1 MILCDT
7 TVLIDILRKKP
18 NVLLF
23 LKKNLK
29 ESLFT
34 TEISVME
41 NYFGIY
47 SNNYLLNN
55 PKTLEKRIKVI
66 SELLHHFIVLPFD
79 RKAAIKTAQIMGNL
93 QISGHMID
101 FRDGMIAG
109 ISIANSIINLVSS
122 NVKHFKRIPDVTILE
137 Y

>member
-1 MILCDT
+1 M
-7 TVLIDILRKKP
+7 
-18 NVLLF
+18 
-23 LKKNLK
+23 
-29 ESLFT
+29 
-34 TEISVME
+34 EI
-41 NYFGIY
+41 YFGIY
-47 SNNYLLNN
+47 SNKFLLNN
-55 PKTLEKRIKVI
+55 PKTLEKRIKAI

-137 Y
+137 YWIKNEWCKSVRKKKKDRILPLVGIEKRCGKNEPI

>member
-1 MILCDT
+1 MIICDT

-18 NVLLF
+18 SIMDSLRGKSQN
-23 LKKNLK
+23 
-29 ESLFT
+29 SLFT

-41 NYFGIY
+41 LFYGLY
-47 SNNYLLNN
+47 SNKFYDF
-55 PKTLEKRIKVI
+55 KREILEKRKQAI

-79 RKAAIKTAQIMGNL
+79 RKSAIITAKLMGNL
-93 QISGHMID
+93 QKSGKMID

-109 ISIANSIINLVSS
+109 ISIANNITNILTK
-122 NVKHFKRIPDVTILE
+122 NVKHFKRISELKIIS